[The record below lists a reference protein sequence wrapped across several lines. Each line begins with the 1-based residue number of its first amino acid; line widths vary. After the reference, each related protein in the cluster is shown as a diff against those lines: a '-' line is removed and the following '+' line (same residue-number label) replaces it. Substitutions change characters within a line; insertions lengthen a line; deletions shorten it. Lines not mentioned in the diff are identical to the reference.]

1 MIISNIFG
9 SLPDG
14 QPVHQYSLTN
24 GRGAQVDILTLGGI
38 IRRWLV
44 PGNTTVATDNADDI
58 VLGFDTVEAYLEDQ
72 AYVGA
77 VVGRYANRIA
87 KGKFTLQGT
96 PYQVDINQGGNC
108 LHGGQNGFNRR
119 LWQATILA
127 QGDEPQ
133 LALSLVSPDGDQ
145 GFPGELTVKVIYTL
159 SAQNGLNIEYF
170 AKSTKATLFN
180 PTQHSYFNLA
190 GHQSGPVT
198 QHQVQIFASRFTPT
212 DDNAI
217 PTGELASVT
226 NTPLDLRE
234 LVTLATPLAA
244 THPQLTIG
252 NGFDHNWCVD
262 AYQPDMPQPALVA
275 KVVEPQSGRTLSVYS
290 TMAGIQLYIANYL
303 SAQPLGK
310 EQTAYGANHALCL
323 ETQCYPDAPNQGH
336 FPSAELKAGEAY
348 YSVTEYRV
356 TG

>member
-1 MIISNIFG
+1 MITSNVFG

-38 IRRWLV
+38 VRRWLV
-44 PGNTTVATDNADDI
+44 PGDAATDNVTDI

-77 VVGRYANRIA
+77 VVGRYANRID

-96 PYQVDINQGGNC
+96 PYQVDVNQGGNC
-108 LHGGQNGFNRR
+108 LHGGKNGFNSRIWR
-119 LWQATILA
+119 AEILA
-127 QGDEPQ
+127 DGEEPK

-145 GFPGELTVKVIYTL
+145 GFPGELTAKVIYTL
-159 SAQNGLNIEYF
+159 SAQNSLKIEYY
-170 AKSTKATLFN
+170 AQSTSATVFN

-198 QHQVQIFASRFTPT
+198 QHQVQIFASHFTPT
-212 DDNAI
+212 DENAI

-226 NTPLDLRE
+226 GTPFDLRE
-234 LVTLATPLAA
+234 LITLATPLAA

-262 AYQPDMPQPALVA
+262 AYRPDMAQPALVA
-275 KVVEPQSGRTLSVYS
+275 KALEPKSGRTLSVYS
-290 TMAGIQLYIANYL
+290 TMPGIQLYTANYL

-310 EQTAYGANHALCL
+310 EQTAYGGNHAFCL
-323 ETQCYPDAPNQGH
+323 ETQCYPDAPNQEH
-336 FPSAELKAGEAY
+336 FPSAELPAGGAY